1 MTGRNGK
8 TLGVCIAALLLTV
21 FMLLALS
28 MAYMLEAEHAI
39 AESRELRQKVEEL
52 EARPLTV
59 ELVKEDKPEYHEG
72 AWQSIGACRITHYCA
87 CEKCC
92 GKSTGVTASGKLAAM
107 GRTVAVDPGVIPL
120 GSEVL
125 INGVCYIAEDVGVR
139 GKAIDIYIDSHSQAL
154 AMGTYKTEVSYR

>member
-8 TLGVCIAALLLTV
+8 ALGVCIAVLLLTV

-39 AESRELRQKVEEL
+39 AESRELRQKVEAL

-120 GSEVL
+120 GSEVQ
-125 INGVCYIAEDVGVR
+125 INGQVYIAEDTGVS
-139 GKAIDIYIDSHSQAL
+139 GNAVDIYIENHDQAL
-154 AMGTYKTEVSYR
+154 HMGTYTAEVSWR

>member
-1 MTGRNGK
+1 MGRNGK
-8 TLGVCIAALLLTV
+8 ALSVCIAALLLTV
-21 FMLLALS
+21 FALLALS
-28 MAYMLEAEHAI
+28 MAYMLEADRAI
-39 AESRELRQKVEEL
+39 AESMELRKKVEAL

-59 ELVKEDKPEYHEG
+59 EIVKEDKPEYHEG
-72 AWQSIGACRITHYCA
+72 AWQNIGACRITHYCA

>member
-1 MTGRNGK
+1 MGRNGK
-8 TLGVCIAALLLTV
+8 ALGVCIAALLLTV
-21 FMLLALS
+21 FALLALS
-28 MAYMLEAEHAI
+28 MAYMLEADRAI
-39 AESRELRQKVEEL
+39 AESMELRKKVEAL

-59 ELVKEDKPEYHEG
+59 EIVKEDKPEYHEG
-72 AWQSIGACRITHYCA
+72 AWQNIGACRITHYCA

>member
-1 MTGRNGK
+1 MGRNGK
-8 TLGVCIAALLLTV
+8 ALGVCIAALLLTV
-21 FMLLALS
+21 FILLALS
-28 MAYMLEAEHAI
+28 MAYMLEAEHAV
-39 AESRELRQKVEEL
+39 AESRELRQKVEAL

-72 AWQSIGACRITHYCA
+72 AWQNIGACRITHYCA

>member
-8 TLGVCIAALLLTV
+8 ALGVCIATLTLTV
-21 FMLLALS
+21 FILLALS
-28 MAYMLEAEHAI
+28 MAYMLEAERAV
-39 AESRELRQKVEEL
+39 AESRELRQKVEAL

>member
-8 TLGVCIAALLLTV
+8 ALGVCIAALLLTV
-21 FMLLALS
+21 FILLALS
-28 MAYMLEAEHAI
+28 MYAMLEAEHAV
-39 AESRELRQKVEEL
+39 AESRELRQKVETL

>member
-1 MTGRNGK
+1 MGRNGK
-8 TLGVCIAALLLTV
+8 ALGVCIAALLLTV

-28 MAYMLEAEHAI
+28 MAYMREAEHAV
-39 AESRELRQKVEEL
+39 AESRELRQKVEAL

>member
-8 TLGVCIAALLLTV
+8 ALCVCIAALLLTV
-21 FMLLALS
+21 FVLLALS
-28 MAYMLEAEHAI
+28 MAYMLEAERAI
-39 AESRELRQKVEEL
+39 AESMELRQKVEEL

-92 GKSTGVTASGKLAAM
+92 GKSTGVTASGKLVSM
-107 GRTVAVDPGVIPL
+107 GRTVAVDPSVIPL

-139 GKAIDIYIDSHSQAL
+139 GKAVDIYIESHDQAL
-154 AMGTYKTEVSYR
+154 HMGTYTAEVSWR

>member
-8 TLGVCIAALLLTV
+8 ALCVCIAALLLTV
-21 FMLLALS
+21 FVLLALS
-28 MAYMLEAEHAI
+28 MAYMLEAERAI
-39 AESRELRQKVEEL
+39 AESMELRQKVEEL

>member
-21 FMLLALS
+21 FALLALS
-28 MAYMLEAEHAI
+28 VAYMLEAEHAI
-39 AESRELRQKVEEL
+39 AESRELRQKVEAL

-59 ELVKEDKPEYHEG
+59 ELVKEEKPEYHEG

>member
-1 MTGRNGK
+1 MGRNGK
-8 TLGVCIAALLLTV
+8 ALGVCIAALLLTV
-21 FMLLALS
+21 FALLALS
-28 MAYMLEAEHAI
+28 MAYMLEADRAI
-39 AESRELRQKVEEL
+39 AESMELRQKVEAL
-52 EARPLTV
+52 EARSLTV
-59 ELVKEDKPEYHEG
+59 ELVKEEKPEYHEG
-72 AWQSIGACRITHYCA
+72 AWQSIGVCRITHYCA

>member
-1 MTGRNGK
+1 MGRNGK
-8 TLGVCIAALLLTV
+8 ALGVCIAALLLTV
-21 FMLLALS
+21 FALLALS
-28 MAYMLEAEHAI
+28 MAYMLEADRAI
-39 AESRELRQKVEEL
+39 AESMELRQKVEAL
-52 EARPLTV
+52 EARSLTV

-72 AWQSIGACRITHYCA
+72 AWQSIGVCRITHYCA

>member
-1 MTGRNGK
+1 MGRNGK
-8 TLGVCIAALLLTV
+8 ALGVCIAALLLTV
-21 FMLLALS
+21 FILLALS
-28 MAYMLEAEHAI
+28 MAYMLEAERAV
-39 AESRELRQKVEEL
+39 AESMELRQKVEAL

-72 AWQSIGACRITHYCA
+72 AWQNIGACRITHYCA

>member
-1 MTGRNGK
+1 MGRNGK
-8 TLGVCIAALLLTV
+8 ALGVCIAVLLLTV
-21 FMLLALS
+21 FILLALS
-28 MAYMLEAEHAI
+28 MYAMLEAEHAI
-39 AESRELRQKVEEL
+39 AESMELRQKVEAL

>member
-1 MTGRNGK
+1 MGRNGK
-8 TLGVCIAALLLTV
+8 ALVVCIAALLLTV
-21 FMLLALS
+21 FALLALS
-28 MAYMLEAEHAI
+28 MAYMLEAEHSI
-39 AESRELRQKVEEL
+39 AESRELRQKVEAL

-92 GKSTGVTASGKLAAM
+92 GKSTGVTASGKLAEM

>member
-8 TLGVCIAALLLTV
+8 ALCVCIAVLLLTV

-28 MAYMLEAEHAI
+28 MAYILEAEHAI
-39 AESRELRQKVEEL
+39 AENRELRQKVEAL

>member
-1 MTGRNGK
+1 MGRNGK
-8 TLGVCIAALLLTV
+8 ALGVCIAALLLTV
-21 FMLLALS
+21 FALLALS
-28 MAYMLEAEHAI
+28 MAYMLEADRAI
-39 AESRELRQKVEEL
+39 AESMELRKKVEAL

>member
-1 MTGRNGK
+1 MGRNGK
-8 TLGVCIAALLLTV
+8 ALGVCIAALLLTV
-21 FMLLALS
+21 FILLALS
-28 MAYMLEAEHAI
+28 MAYMLEADRAI
-39 AESRELRQKVEEL
+39 AESMELRKKVEAL

>member
-1 MTGRNGK
+1 MGRNGK

-21 FMLLALS
+21 FILLALS
-28 MAYMLEAEHAI
+28 MAYMLEADRAI
-39 AESRELRQKVEEL
+39 AESMELRQKVEAL

>member
-1 MTGRNGK
+1 MGRNGK
-8 TLGVCIAALLLTV
+8 ALGVCIAALLLTV
-21 FMLLALS
+21 FALLALS
-28 MAYMLEAEHAI
+28 MAYMLEADRAI
-39 AESRELRQKVEEL
+39 AESMELRQKVEAL
-52 EARPLTV
+52 EARSLTV
-59 ELVKEDKPEYHEG
+59 ELVKEEKPEYHEG

>member
-1 MTGRNGK
+1 MGRNGK
-8 TLGVCIAALLLTV
+8 ALGVCIAALLLTV
-21 FMLLALS
+21 FALLALS
-28 MAYMLEAEHAI
+28 VAYMLEAEHAI
-39 AESRELRQKVEEL
+39 AESRELRQKVEAL

-59 ELVKEDKPEYHEG
+59 ELVKEEKPEYHEG
-72 AWQSIGACRITHYCA
+72 AWQSIGVCRITHYCA

>member
-1 MTGRNGK
+1 MGRNGK
-8 TLGVCIAALLLTV
+8 ALGVCIAALLLTV
-21 FMLLALS
+21 FALLALS
-28 MAYMLEAEHAI
+28 MAYMLEAERAI
-39 AESRELRQKVEEL
+39 AESRELRQKVEAL

-59 ELVKEDKPEYHEG
+59 ELVKKDKPEYHEG

-92 GKSTGVTASGKLAAM
+92 GKSTGVTASGKLASM
-107 GRTVAVDPGVIPL
+107 GRTVAVDPCVIPL

>member
-1 MTGRNGK
+1 MGRNGK
-8 TLGVCIAALLLTV
+8 ALGVCIAALLLTV
-21 FMLLALS
+21 FILLALS
-28 MAYMLEAEHAI
+28 MAYMLEAERAI
-39 AESRELRQKVEEL
+39 AESRELRQKVEAL
-52 EARPLTV
+52 EARSLTV

>member
-1 MTGRNGK
+1 MGRNGK
-8 TLGVCIAALLLTV
+8 ALGVCIAALLLTV
-21 FMLLALS
+21 FALLALS
-28 MAYMLEAEHAI
+28 MAYMLEADRAI
-39 AESRELRQKVEEL
+39 AESMELRKKVEAL

-59 ELVKEDKPEYHEG
+59 EIVKEDKPEYHEG

>member
-8 TLGVCIAALLLTV
+8 ALGVCIAALLLTV
-21 FMLLALS
+21 FILLALS
-28 MAYMLEAEHAI
+28 LAYMREAERAV
-39 AESRELRQKVEEL
+39 AESRELRQKVEAL

-59 ELVKEDKPEYHEG
+59 ELVREDKPEYHEG

>member
-1 MTGRNGK
+1 MGRNGK
-8 TLGVCIAALLLTV
+8 ALGVCIAALLLTV
-21 FMLLALS
+21 FALLALS
-28 MAYMLEAEHAI
+28 MAYMLEADRAI
-39 AESRELRQKVEEL
+39 AESMELRKKVEAL

-72 AWQSIGACRITHYCA
+72 AWQNIGACRITHYCA